1 MARRNA
7 GAREAPAPVRA
18 APPPASSAPTG
29 ERRKLALAPR
39 TIATPP
45 TATAVGV
52 QARTDGAATPID
64 AAACAA
70 ATGKFVPPSL
80 RAAVPGG
87 APGATWREREA
98 ARKAAG
104 GDASP
109 APTSPA
115 AVPESKPSSYRPPG
129 ATGGSGWRDREA
141 GAGAGAGD
149 RPRNAWAKR
158 S

>member
-1 MARRNA
+1 MARRA
-7 GAREAPAPVRA
+7 AEARGASGPARST
-18 APPPASSAPTG
+18 PPPASAAPGG
-29 ERRKLALAPR
+29 ERRKLALQPR

-45 TATAVGV
+45 PATAVGV
-52 QARTDGAATPID
+52 QARPE
-64 AAACAA
+64 AAAPASES
-70 ATGKFVPPSL
+70 GKFVPPSL
-80 RAAVPGG
+80 RAAAAGG
-87 APGATWREREA
+87 VAPGSSWREREA

-109 APTSPA
+109 AA
-115 AVPESKPSSYRPPG
+115 ATESKPSSYRPPG

-141 GAGAGAGD
+141 AAGD